1 MSETPT
7 RPFGYVSAVI
17 DVTTGLL
24 YHSSEVAMRN
34 GALPVNLV
42 VVGGSL
48 AALKRIVQGLQQET
62 VHAS

>member
-1 MSETPT
+1 MSDTPT
-7 RPFGYVSAVI
+7 RPFGYISAVI

-24 YHSSEVAMRN
+24 YHSSEVAMQN

-48 AALKRIVQGLQQET
+48 AALKVIVNGLPKREPN
-62 VHAS
+62 AS